1 MPDDSLSDVTD
12 LDKDEVLAK
21 YYEDKLSLI
30 DKKRRDR
37 AEARARLIA
46 DNKAKGLKELVPDA
60 NGHICKVKPKNFNPL
75 ARNKDEE
82 TVELELRPIEKG

>member
-46 DNKAKGLKELVPDA
+46 DNKAKGIEVVPDA

-75 ARNKDEE
+75 ARNLAEE
-82 TVELELRPIEKG
+82 TVELELRPIDKG